1 MSDQRTVII
10 DTSVLLAH
18 GRQPLFGFPGARVVL
33 PLVVL
38 EELESKRNDPELGL
52 TARSA
57 LRALEELRTEPNANL
72 RKGVE
77 VDDEG
82 GTVRIET
89 NHVSTAA
96 LPDAMRDNPS
106 HDTRILAVANALKTE
121 GLDVTVYSK
130 DLPMRIKADGVLGI
144 PAQDYVA
151 EGPTSTGYTG
161 IERIEVP
168 QELIDRLHK
177 DKTVRN
183 PGITG
188 VPDNTALVLSNG
200 NPSSST
206 MAILDRNGARLSL
219 IPQGL
224 DAWGVSGKS
233 LEQRV
238 ALAHLLNED
247 IRLVSLG
254 GPAGTGKTLL
264 SLAAAIELALA
275 QNKYKKILVFRPLY
289 AVGGQE
295 LGFLPGSEAE
305 KMDPWAGAIYDA
317 LESMGS
323 TESVNE
329 LKARDM
335 LKILPLTHIR
345 GRTLT
350 DSFVIVDE
358 AQSLEV
364 SVILTALT
372 RIGSGSKVV
381 LCWDVAQRDNLRVG
395 RHDGVHAVVEKLHGQ
410 ELFAHV
416 TLTKSERSPVAS
428 MVASLLDELVA

>member
-1 MSDQRTVII
+1 MSDQRVAII

-18 GRQPLFGFPGARVVL
+18 GRQPLFGFPGAEVVL

-57 LRALEELRTEPNANL
+57 LRALEELRTKPGAELWA
-72 RKGVE
+72 GVE
-77 VDDEG
+77 VDAEG

-89 NHVSTAA
+89 NHVQTSK
-96 LPDAMRDNPS
+96 LPDAMRNNPS
-106 HDTRILAVANALKTE
+106 HDTRILAVANAFKTE
-121 GLDVTVYSK
+121 GQDVTVYTK
-130 DLPMRIKADGVLGI
+130 DLPMRIKAHGVLGI
-144 PAQDYVA
+144 PAFDYA
-151 EGPTSTGYTG
+151 PDAPADSGYTG
-161 IERIEVP
+161 IERIDVA

-177 DKTVRN
+177 DKVVRN

-188 VPDNTALVLSNG
+188 IPDNTALVLSNG
-200 NPSSST
+200 GPSSST
-206 MAILDRNGARLSL
+206 IAILDRGGARLSL

-224 DAWGVSGKS
+224 EAWGISGKS

-264 SLAAAIELALA
+264 SLAAAIQLALA

-305 KMDPWAGAIYDA
+305 KMDPWAGAVYDA

-358 AQSLEV
+358 AQSLEK

-372 RIGSGSKVV
+372 RIGAGSKVV
-381 LCWDVAQRDNLRVG
+381 MCWDVAQRDNLLVG
-395 RHDGVHAVVEKLHGQ
+395 RHDGVHAVVQQLCGQ
-410 ELFAHV
+410 DL
-416 TLTKSERSPVAS
+416 SPTS
-428 MVASLLDELVA
+428 R